1 MRQWAPLVWLAPG
14 EKFMPS
20 SVTDFLHHVHAEK
33 SKTPV
38 KNKPSA
44 AGNESG
50 SAEDDDDDDSIPQ
63 TGILWWPAEALAV
76 AGIVIFT
83 IGWRRRFGDG
93 GDHHA
98 S

>member
-1 MRQWAPLVWLAPG
+1 MC
-14 EKFMPS
+14 
-20 SVTDFLHHVHAEK
+20 
-33 SKTPV
+33 V
-38 KNKPSA
+38 KNKKMRNKVKL
-44 AGNESG
+44 GQENDEQEEEEE
-50 SAEDDDDDDSIPQ
+50 EDDDDDDSIPQ

-76 AGIVIFT
+76 EGIVIFT